1 MQLKIAYAVVNES
14 KRLCLSTL
22 TMNIKK
28 TRGKASLHFLYTRQ
42 KTQETAN
49 RYLETSTLNP
59 EQISVSDLG
68 ISKYLLRSILS
79 FAGNQIIMTDVFSS
93 EQRSAIMRSVK
104 SKQNISTEIRLIKC
118 FNEFS
123 IRGWRRNYNVI
134 GHPDFVFP
142 TKRIAVFVDGCFWHG
157 HDCRNTHPS
166 SNQAYWD
173 RKIARN
179 IKHDREIT
187 ERFKKRG
194 WTVIR
199 IWECELKKKNRDL
212 LISKLQPVLAKDAP

>member
-1 MQLKIAYAVVNES
+1 MADIFS
-14 KRLCLSTL
+14 KEKR
-22 TMNIKK
+22 
-28 TRGKASLHFLYTRQ
+28 
-42 KTQETAN
+42 
-49 RYLETSTLNP
+49 
-59 EQISVSDLG
+59 SD
-68 ISKYLLRSILS
+68 
-79 FAGNQIIMTDVFSS
+79 IMS
-93 EQRSAIMRSVK
+93 RIK
-104 SKQNISTEIRLIKC
+104 SKKNKSTELKLIEVFKK
-118 FNEFS
+118 NS
-123 IRGWRRNYNVI
+123 ITGWRRNYRVK
-134 GHPDFVFP
+134 GHPDFVFLDR
-142 TKRIAVFVDGCFWHG
+142 KIAVFVDGCFWHG